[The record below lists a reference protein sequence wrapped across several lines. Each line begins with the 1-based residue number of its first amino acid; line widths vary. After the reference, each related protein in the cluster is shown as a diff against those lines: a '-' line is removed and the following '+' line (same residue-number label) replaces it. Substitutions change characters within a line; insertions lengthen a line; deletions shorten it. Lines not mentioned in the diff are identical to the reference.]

1 MNKNG
6 YTTKEL
12 LVVIIVLGLFT
23 IGILSSTSYAY
34 KDRSEDYYK
43 ETVNLIEMQAVLYA
57 KTLTSLKDEGNLVI
71 TLNDLVENGYYV
83 ADDNEGN
90 VTDPR
95 NSKSNLNGLK
105 IKLSSNAYVSLH
117 YALPCLS
124 TAMVKLYF
132 HYGNSF

>member
-1 MNKNG
+1 MKHMEKNG

-43 ETVNLIEMQAVLYA
+43 ETVNLIEKQAVLYG
-57 KTLTSLKDEGNLVI
+57 KTLTSLKEEGNLVI

-83 ADDNEGN
+83 ADDKEGN

-105 IKLSSNAYVSLH
+105 IKLSYQDDGTIEAEVIEE
-117 YALPCLS
+117 
-124 TAMVKLYF
+124 
-132 HYGNSF
+132 

>member
-1 MNKNG
+1 MEKNG

-43 ETVNLIEMQAVLYA
+43 ETVNLIEKQAVLYG
-57 KTLTSLKDEGNLVI
+57 KTLTSLKEEGNLVI

-83 ADDNEGN
+83 ADDKEGN

-95 NSKSNLNGLK
+95 NSKSNLLFLFVNFLSKMYK
-105 IKLSSNAYVSLH
+105 ILYKYVKIM
-117 YALPCLS
+117 YDIIVRA
-124 TAMVKLYF
+124 
-132 HYGNSF
+132 

>member
-1 MNKNG
+1 MEKNG

-43 ETVNLIEMQAVLYA
+43 EPGNLIEKHAVLYG
-57 KTLTSLKDEGNLVI
+57 KTLASLKEEGNLVI

-83 ADDNEGN
+83 ADDKEGN

-105 IKLSSNAYVSLH
+105 IKLSYQDDGTIEAEVIEE
-117 YALPCLS
+117 
-124 TAMVKLYF
+124 
-132 HYGNSF
+132 

>member
-1 MNKNG
+1 MEKNG

-43 ETVNLIEMQAVLYA
+43 ETVNLIEKQAVLYG
-57 KTLTSLKDEGNLVI
+57 KTLASLKEEGNLVI

-83 ADDNEGN
+83 ADDKEGN

-105 IKLSSNAYVSLH
+105 IKLSYQDDGTIEAEVIEE
-117 YALPCLS
+117 
-124 TAMVKLYF
+124 
-132 HYGNSF
+132 

>member
-1 MNKNG
+1 MEKNG

-43 ETVNLIEMQAVLYA
+43 ETVNLIEKQAVLYG
-57 KTLTSLKDEGNLVI
+57 KTLTSLKEEGNLVI

-83 ADDNEGN
+83 ADDKEGN

-105 IKLSSNAYVSLH
+105 IKLSYQDDGTIEAEVIEE
-117 YALPCLS
+117 
-124 TAMVKLYF
+124 
-132 HYGNSF
+132 

>member
-1 MNKNG
+1 MEKNG

-34 KDRSEDYYK
+34 KDKSEDYYK
-43 ETVNLIEMQAVLYA
+43 ETVNLIEKQAVLYG
-57 KTLTSLKDEGNLVI
+57 KTLTSLKEEGNLVI

-83 ADDNEGN
+83 ADDKEGN

-105 IKLSSNAYVSLH
+105 IKLSYQDDGTIEAEVIEE
-117 YALPCLS
+117 
-124 TAMVKLYF
+124 
-132 HYGNSF
+132 

>member
-1 MNKNG
+1 MEKNG

-43 ETVNLIEMQAVLYA
+43 ETVNLIEKQAVLYG
-57 KTLTSLKDEGNLVI
+57 KTLTSLKEEGNLVI

-83 ADDNEGN
+83 ADDKEGN

-105 IKLSSNAYVSLH
+105 IKMSYQDDGTIEAEVIEE
-117 YALPCLS
+117 
-124 TAMVKLYF
+124 
-132 HYGNSF
+132 